1 VVANFPIP
9 KYLEVKVYLRQTW
22 NFRSHAVSACDWPVM
37 SQRTVGFERVPHGHF
52 FIFHRSY
59 LCGVSPL
66 WAMMSQADAC
76 SYCMGSVVSISSQ
89 IYLYSS
95 YFVPIRL
102 IHSCQKRSLF
112 GNMLSLFL
120 YLVSDLHPELSYY
133 PIILSEYRCHINMLN
148 KETTTKTHF

>member
-1 VVANFPIP
+1 M
-9 KYLEVKVYLRQTW
+9 EVKVYPRQTW

-37 SQRTVGFERVPHGHF
+37 SQPQWALKGYHMDIS